1 MKTRDEYTTE
11 LKRRLAANLRYL
23 RIKADKTQAQVCEEL
38 RLADMTLRRLEH
50 GLGSASLDVIG
61 RLAHYFQISDPV
73 ELFAERPMPLITC
86 GRRPRNFAAVIA
98 GEREMRP
105 MKPATAPEDLSKLTY
120 PLLASVKL
128 DGVRAMARDGQL
140 LSAALK
146 LIPNAYVQSWLGRA
160 ELHGL
165 DGELIVGDPTHPNCM
180 QNTTS
185 GVMRVAGEPL
195 FTYYV
200 FDYWDSPRPFR
211 ERLVMLEDQ
220 LAVHDIFTQHG
231 VIKQVPQVLVESV
244 EELMDVEQKFVG
256 EGYEG
261 VVLRCLERPYKFGR
275 STLREQGM
283 IKLKRFYDAEAE
295 VIGFEELMHNANEA
309 TVNALGLTERSS
321 HQANKHGLGV
331 LGSFI
336 VRDLTSG
343 VEFKVGAGMTQAQRL
358 EYWRCGE
365 ALLGRVLTY
374 KSLPVGVKDK
384 PRHPVFKG
392 FRHAYDLSE

>member
-1 MKTRDEYTTE
+1 MKTREEYLAE
-11 LKRRLAANLRYL
+11 LQGLLAANLRYWRL
-23 RIKADKTQAQVCEEL
+23 QRGKTRMQLCAEL
-38 RLADMTLRRLEH
+38 AVSETTMRRLEK
-50 GLGSASLDVIG
+50 GTGSASIG
-61 RLAHYFQISDPV
+61 LLARLAHYLEVPSLAALLMP
-73 ELFAERPMPLITC
+73 RPMPLITC
-86 GRRPRNFAAVIA
+86 GRRPRTFAAVIA
-98 GEREMRP
+98 GERTMRP

-120 PLLASVKL
+120 PLLASAKL

-140 LSAALK
+140 VSAALK
-146 LIPNAYVQSWLGRA
+146 RIPNAYVQSWLGRA

-220 LAVHDIFTQHG
+220 LAVHDIFTQRG

-392 FRHAYDLSE
+392 FRHAFDLSE